1 MGKLVNEVDKNYFDL
16 LKIVNSVHVSN
27 SLSVSILF
35 SSRNKTI
42 REKAWLLTDSKY
54 YVILDTQ
61 GIIC

>member
-35 SSRNKTI
+35 SSRNKTF

-61 GIIC
+61 DIIC

>member
-35 SSRNKTI
+35 SSRNKTF

>member
-35 SSRNKTI
+35 SSRNKTF
-42 REKAWLLTDSKY
+42 REKTWLLTDSKY